1 MKILIIH
8 ATAGAGHKKAAEA
21 IYNGIMAKT
30 PFEAKIVDALDYC
43 NPFFKFSYPHF
54 YTFIVSRMPWLWAFF
69 FGLIDIPSLQG
80 VIRFIRRIYNGIN
93 AQHLHRL
100 LKEGQ
105 YDWVIC
111 TQFLSAEVA
120 GYLKRTGQIRSK
132 VLCVVTDFD
141 VHRIWINQGVDFYT
155 GASEYTRDKLV
166 ELGVPNDSAFVTGIP
181 TDARFH
187 KETDVPSLRRQLG
200 LVDAA
205 VTVLI
210 ATGSFGFG
218 PIEELVDT
226 LKEYQLIV
234 VCGHNK
240 KLFERLSQR
249 ALPHVKVCGLV
260 NNMDELMSVSD
271 VMVTKP
277 GGLSIAEAL
286 VKGLVLVFFSAIPG
300 QETNNVKVLNR
311 SNIGLGLLSIHK
323 VRDAVDRLCASVSAL
338 RAERERAKA
347 FGKPWAV
354 DDIIR
359 IIRNK

>member
-30 PFEAKIVDALDYC
+30 SFEARIIDALDHS
-43 NPFFKFSYPHF
+43 NPVFKFSYPNF
-54 YTFIVSRMPWLWAFF
+54 YTFVVSHIPWLWAFV
-69 FGLIDIPSLQG
+69 FGLMDIPALQG
-80 VIRFIRRIYNGIN
+80 VVRFIRRMYNALN
-93 AQHLHRL
+93 TQPLHRL
-100 LKEGQ
+100 IKEGQ
-105 YDWVIC
+105 YDWIIC

-120 GYLKRTGQIRSK
+120 GYLKRTGQINSK

-141 VHRIWINQGVDFYT
+141 VHRIWINEGVDFYT
-155 GASEYTRDKLV
+155 GACDYTKEKLIA
-166 ELGVPNDSAFVTGIP
+166 LGVPQDRAFVTGIP
-181 TDARFH
+181 TDSRFH
-187 KETDVPSLRRQLG
+187 KEADAPSLRRQLE
-200 LVDAA
+200 LNDAA

-218 PIEELVDT
+218 PIEELIET
-226 LKEYQLIV
+226 LKGHQLIV

-240 KLFERLSQR
+240 KLFGHLSKR

-260 NNMDELMSVSD
+260 SNMDELMAVSD
-271 VMVTKP
+271 IMVTKP

-311 SNIGLGLLSIHK
+311 FDVGLGLLSLPKIN
-323 VRDAVDRLCASVSAL
+323 DAVNRLCASASDL
-338 RAERERAKA
+338 KDERERSKA